1 MLVKKI
7 LGLLLLFIFSAH
19 LSAQQPPIID
29 RELFFGDPDIS
40 GAQISPDG
48 KYITFV
54 KPFNNVRNIWVK
66 ERNQKFDE
74 AKPLTADAKR
84 PVTSYFWSRDS
95 KYILFVQDQGG
106 NENFRIYAVDP
117 KATGDPVPQAK
128 DLTPLE
134 NVRAFIYDV
143 PKNSPNKIFIGL
155 NDRNPQLHDIYK
167 LDLTTGERTLIRK
180 NDDNV
185 ASWVFDLNGN
195 LKLGIRQTADGGT
208 EILKVNGDKLDQI
221 YVVNNEESAGPIR
234 FMPDGYSFYMISNK
248 GAKADKLELLIYD
261 LNSGKTKF
269 IEKDP
274 KNEVDFG
281 DVIFSDVTN
290 ELIATVYVGDETRIY
305 FKNKSWE
312 KDYNKL
318 KSLLPKGE
326 IGLVSTS
333 DDESIWLVSV
343 SRDVD
348 PGSVYLFD
356 RTKGTAELLY
366 KSRPTLPSEYLS
378 ERKAVRYKVRD
389 GMSIPAYLTLPK
401 GIPAKNLP
409 TVLFV
414 HGGPWARD
422 FFGYNATAQFLAN
435 RGYAVLQPNF
445 RGSTGYGK
453 KFLNAG
459 NKQWGRGSMQHDLT
473 DAVKWLIKQ
482 GIADPKRVAISGG
495 SYGGYATLAG
505 LTFTPDVYAAG
516 FDIVGPSNIITLL
529 KSIPPY
535 WAPAKKM
542 FDVRVGSMD
551 IPEEKKLLDEVSP
564 FNYATQIKAPLYV
577 VQGANDPRVK
587 KAEADQIVVAL
598 RDLNRQVEY
607 MVAPDEGHGFAGKE
621 NRLAMYVAMEQFF
634 AKHLKGRVQDDIR
647 PEIQQKLK
655 DITVDIK
662 TVTMP
667 KNESVEA
674 PKEMLKSFDGSK
686 IQEGNFKYAVKVNA
700 MGQNFTMNL
709 ERAITKTAFDGKD
722 VFLVVDNLT
731 GMMAM
736 KDSLYLDRVTVL
748 PVKRMIQQGP
758 ATVELT
764 FNGNEV
770 TGKIVAGPQNMPVS
784 AKADSHLLVDGSGI
798 ELPLRT
804 LPLAEGYQASFNQLD
819 IQAGGAKT
827 MSLKVIGSE
836 NITVDAGAFDTYKVE
851 IKPVEGDAG
860 SSTLWVA
867 KDSKVVVKTE
877 AKLPATMGGGTVV
890 SELTK

>member
-1 MLVKKI
+1 MSVKKF
-7 LGLLLLFIFSAH
+7 LGSLFLFIFSTH

-29 RELFFGDPDIS
+29 RELFFGDPEIS

-48 KYITFV
+48 KYITFI
-54 KPFNNVRNIWVK
+54 KPFNNVKNIWVK

-74 AKPLTADAKR
+74 AKPLTADTKR
-84 PVTSYFWSRDS
+84 PVTSYFWSNDS
-95 KYILFVQDQGG
+95 KYVLFAQDQGG
-106 NENFRIYAVDP
+106 NENFRVYAVDP
-117 KATGDPVPQAK
+117 KASGDPVPQAR
-128 DLTPLE
+128 DLTPLD
-134 NVRAFIYDV
+134 NVRAMIYDV
-143 PKNSPNKIFIGL
+143 PKHSPNEIYIGL
-155 NDRNPQLHDIYK
+155 NDRNPQLHDVYK
-167 LDLTTGERTLIRK
+167 LNLTTGEKTLIRK

-185 ASWVFDLNGN
+185 AGWVFDLQSN
-195 LKLGIRQTADGGT
+195 LKLGIRQTSDGGT

-221 YVVNNEESAGPIR
+221 YVVNNEESAAPIR
-234 FMPDGYSFYMISNK
+234 FMPDGNSFYMISNK
-248 GAKADKLELLIYD
+248 GEKADKLELLQFD
-261 LNSGKTKF
+261 LKSGKTKF

-281 DVIFSDVTN
+281 DVIFSDVTK

-305 FKNKSWE
+305 FKNKTWE

-326 IGLVSTS
+326 IGISSTS
-333 DDESIWLVSV
+333 ADETIWLVSV

-366 KSRPTLPSEYLS
+366 KSRPTLPSEFLS
-378 ERKAVRYKVRD
+378 ERKGVRYKARD
-389 GMSIPAYLTLPK
+389 GFSIPAYLTLPK

-473 DAVKWLIKQ
+473 DAVKWLVKQ
-482 GIADPKRVAISGG
+482 GIADSKRVAISGG

-505 LTFTPDVYAAG
+505 LTFTPEIYAAG

-542 FDVRVGSMD
+542 FDVRVGDMN
-551 IPEEKKLLDEVSP
+551 IPAEKKLLDEVSP
-564 FNYATQIKAPLYV
+564 LNYATQIKAPLYV

-587 KAEADQIVVAL
+587 KAEADQIVSAL
-598 RDLNRQVEY
+598 RDLGRQVEY

-634 AKHLKGRVQDDIR
+634 AKHLKGRVQVDIR
-647 PEIQQKLK
+647 SEIQQKLK

-667 KNESVEA
+667 KNESVAA
-674 PKEMLKSFDGSK
+674 PKEVLKSFDGSK
-686 IQEGNFKYAVKVNA
+686 IKEGNLKYVVTVNT

-709 ERAITKTAFDGKD
+709 ERAITKTQLNGKD
-722 VFLVVDNLT
+722 VFLVVDTMT

-736 KDSLYLDRVTVL
+736 KDSLYLDGATVL
-748 PVKRMIQQGP
+748 PIKRMIQQGP
-758 ATVELT
+758 ATVALD

-770 TGKIVAGPQNMPVS
+770 TGKIVAGPQNMPIS
-784 AKADSHLLVDGSGI
+784 AKADSPLLLDGAGI

-804 LPLAEGYQASFNQLD
+804 LPLTEGYEAVFNQLD
-819 IQAGGAKT
+819 IQTAGAKAIT
-827 MSLKVIGSE
+827 LKVAGSE
-836 NITVDAGAFDTYKVE
+836 TVTVDAGSFDSYKVE
-851 IKPVEGDAG
+851 FKPAEGDSG
-860 SSTLWVA
+860 ESTLWIA
-867 KDSKVVVKTE
+867 KDSRVVVKSE
-877 AKLPATMGGGTVV
+877 AKLPVAMGGGTVV